1 METPIFIQQE
11 TLADLAIDF
20 PGATAVFNKYNLDY
34 CCGGKQT
41 LEQACAE
48 RDLPYEKILQE
59 VMTSR
64 PEAQGHTLR
73 FHEWSTTFLTDFI
86 EQNYHR
92 YVRSSIPMVNELLT
106 KVNAVHGV
114 KHPGLAIL
122 KRQFE
127 LLAAD
132 LQEHMRKEEM
142 VLFPA
147 MRLYEQTGDSPNGFA
162 FGNPIAV
169 MLDDHQQA
177 GDLLKL
183 IRSQTNEYTAPSDAC
198 PTFMLL
204 YEKMKEFDAELINH
218 IHIENNIL
226 FKRFS

>member
-11 TLADLAIDF
+11 TLAELAIDF
-20 PGATAVFNKYNLDY
+20 PGATAIFNKYNLDY

-48 RDLPYEKILQE
+48 RGLPYDKILQE
-59 VMTSR
+59 VMNSR

-73 FHEWSTTFLTDFI
+73 FHEWSSAFITDFI

-92 YVRSSIPMVNELLT
+92 YVRNALPMIGELLT

-114 KHPGLAIL
+114 KHPGLTIL
-122 KRQFE
+122 EKQFE
-127 LLAAD
+127 LLADELLA
-132 LQEHMRKEEM
+132 HMHKEEV

-147 MRLYEQTGDSPNGFA
+147 MRQNEQLSESQSA
-162 FGNPIAV
+162 FPLAAPIAV

-177 GDLLKL
+177 GALLKL
-183 IRSQTNEYTAPSDAC
+183 IRSQTNEYSAPSDAC

-204 YEKMKEFDAELINH
+204 YEKMKEFDMELINH
-218 IHIENNIL
+218 IHLENNIL